1 MDQENE
7 VKSSEE
13 ENKWVRFGYM
23 LLFLVFYSL
32 AEVIVG
38 VIVFVQFILVLF
50 TNTPNG
56 ALKEFG
62 QELGIYVKEIIGY
75 VTYHHDHK
83 VYPFQAWKKA
93 D

>member
-1 MDQENE
+1 MNQENE

-13 ENKWVRFGYM
+13 DNKWVRFGYM

-38 VIVFVQFILVLF
+38 VIVFVQFVLVLF
-50 TNTPNG
+50 TNTPNE

-75 VTYHHDHK
+75 VTYHHDRK
-83 VYPFQAWKKA
+83 VYPFEVWEKA